1 VGGNKMSYEPKW
13 YIVQYE
19 VDGKED
25 QELIQAEDAYE
36 AISRLRVDVPN
47 ASIDGVYVQVDLH
60 DEDEEYDEDEE
71 EDDE

>member
-1 VGGNKMSYEPKW
+1 MSYEPKW

-36 AISRLRVDVPN
+36 AINILRVHVPD

-60 DEDEEYDEDEE
+60 EDDEE
-71 EDDE
+71 EQND

>member
-1 VGGNKMSYEPKW
+1 MSYEPKW

-25 QELIQAEDAYE
+25 QEFIQAEDAYE
-36 AISRLRVDVPN
+36 AISLLRVNFPD

-60 DEDEEYDEDEE
+60 EGEDEE
-71 EDDE
+71 ETK

>member
-1 VGGNKMSYEPKW
+1 MSYEPKW

-36 AISRLRVDVPN
+36 AISILRVNVPD

-60 DEDEEYDEDEE
+60 EDDEEDEE
-71 EDDE
+71 

>member
-1 VGGNKMSYEPKW
+1 MSYEPKW

-36 AISRLRVDVPN
+36 AISILRVNVPD
-47 ASIDGVYVQVDLH
+47 ASIDGVYVQVYLGD
-60 DEDEEYDEDEE
+60 DEDEE
-71 EDDE
+71 EEDDSD

>member
-1 VGGNKMSYEPKW
+1 MSYEPKW

-36 AISRLRVDVPN
+36 AISILRVHVPD

-60 DEDEEYDEDEE
+60 EDDEEDEE
-71 EDDE
+71 